1 MCSSGIA
8 STSGLELARAANSV
22 MAQDSDTGEKTE
34 EPTGKRLSESVSSG
48 RIAKSQDIN
57 TAVLLATALFLL
69 TLLGSEI
76 WEALQAYL
84 IHIYQDLG
92 TLTMSPDS
100 LKGYLTGFFEVA
112 GNIVIPFMIATM
124 CAGVLAGGTQTKF
137 ALTAKVIQMNLNKFN
152 PINGFRRIFSWK
164 SWGEFLI
171 NFLKLSFIV
180 ALVINVVWEVIGHP
194 IFHHASYFGQVL
206 AFIVD
211 VGLGLLKKVLL
222 AMIVIAALDYAYQWW
237 RTREGLKMSVKDV
250 KDETKSQDGDPKN
263 KAEQRKR
270 RMGMMTKS
278 IWEEVPEADVVVTNP
293 THLAVALRYDRETM
307 KSPKIVAKGARYNAL
322 MIREIAEKNGVPLV
336 ENKPLAQ
343 MLFKFGRVGKEIP
356 FQLFTAVAEIL
367 AYVYRTNRFRY
378 FKQGREVPA

>member
-1 MCSSGIA
+1 
-8 STSGLELARAANSV
+8 

-34 EPTGKRLSESVSSG
+34 EPTGKRLSDG
-48 RIAKSQDIN
+48 RSQGQIAKSQDIN

-100 LKGYLTGFFEVA
+100 LKGYFTGFFEVV
-112 GNIVIPFMIATM
+112 GDIVIPFMIAVM
-124 CAGVLAGGTQTKF
+124 CVGVLTGGTQTGF
-137 ALTAKVIQMNLNKFN
+137 QLTPKVVQMNLNKFN
-152 PINGFRRIFSWK
+152 PISGFKRIFSWK

-171 NFLKLSFIV
+171 NFLKLSVIV
-180 ALVINVVWEVIGHP
+180 ALIVSVVWELIEHP
-194 IFHHASYFGQVL
+194 VFHHASYLGQVL
-206 AFIVD
+206 AFMVD
-211 VGLGLLKKVLL
+211 TGLGLLKKVLL
-222 AMIVIAALDYAYQWW
+222 AMIVIGALDYAYQWW
-237 RTREGLKMSVKDV
+237 RTRDGLKMSVKDV
-250 KDETKSQDGDPKN
+250 KDETKSQDGDPHLKS
-263 KAEQRKR
+263 EQRKR
-270 RMGMMTKS
+270 RVGLMQKS
-278 IWEEVPEADVVVTNP
+278 IWEEVPEADVGVTNP
-293 THLAVALRYDRETM
+293 VHLAVALRYDREAM